1 MEPGWQPARPWLL
14 TAAAGHL
21 TWRDAHFLNI
31 PLLCLSSSSCQTE
44 LQSYRAGPVITGP
57 GFIINTN
64 TQSRVIYRLAILSL
78 SRIIEKFS
86 KHLEDH

>member
-31 PLLCLSSSSCQTE
+31 PLPVLLLGCQRVAETE
-44 LQSYRAGPVITGP
+44 LWSRAGPVITGP

-64 TQSRVIYRLAILSL
+64 TQSRVIY
-78 SRIIEKFS
+78 SRSSIIQQDNWKVF
-86 KHLEDH
+86 